1 MASNPFDQFDTHR
14 GVPADPAAPYVIPR
28 RAVAPRSTP
37 APVNP
42 FDQFDDTPIG
52 QGIAKQEDKTAIFQA
67 QKQAEYEARQ
77 KQLAEFDAAH
87 PEARVGSDVMRETPE
102 AVDPYLEHRKPP
114 LPPSPMQKFSTSYK
128 MGNLENENRMRQVM
142 ARDLF
147 PDMNR
152 AEAMQRVGFF
162 DGNPVYID
170 DKGEM
175 QQLSSGKVKFL
186 SNMAANSP
194 ELVGSLLGPPGV
206 AGMHGIKRGVAS
218 LIYNEP
224 TTPLQNLGGMA
235 LEGGIAL
242 AGELPGRAINMAG
255 GRGTF
260 VPMKP
265 AQLQAAQAVR
275 QRILDTTGIE
285 TDIAQAS
292 GNRNLISAR
301 KYLARHPGESGQ
313 IFDDF
318 DKRSLQQLHNF
329 QDKVLDGIA
338 MAKPSEIAEA
348 GGVNAADA
356 ALRTARREIS
366 DKVRPLYDA
375 AYAANPQVTDPKV
388 LSFLKL
394 PYFPEAYAAG
404 QTIAKL
410 DGAAAPM
417 ALAPK
422 TVRYTRVKHPSG
434 SFMMSKQKVK
444 AGPVSQPDLRSL
456 DYLKR
461 GLDSQ
466 IEELKSSGQGT
477 LAGALEQQ
485 KKAFVAALDSL
496 GSPEYQAARKLYGQ
510 LYDSRVAVLENGP
523 VGILAK
529 LKDKDAVGAA
539 AKVFGDGEVTPSQI
553 QLAKRAI
560 QAENPQAWDD
570 LTRTWLSDTF
580 QKARTESQT
589 GMELNPAGKSRQ
601 VLYGN
606 DKLRKK
612 MHMILPPG
620 SVKAFDDL
628 MFASQ
633 KLSSTPIAGSNTAVD
648 TEFKEILK
656 GRAIPA
662 FKWLTTF
669 RKQAIDEAERAAVEQ
684 GSKDM
689 ALAMTDPTKIKHI
702 KRVLRMRP
710 SVQQA
715 VLLSTIIGARTGAEA
730 ARPAF
735 VKPKDSAQFAQ

>member
-1 MASNPFDQFDTHR
+1 MASNPFDQFDTHL
-14 GVPADPAAPYVIPR
+14 GAPADPAAPYVIPR

-42 FDQFDDTPIG
+42 FDEFDDTPIG

-67 QKQAEYEARQ
+67 QKQVEYEARQ

-87 PEARVGSDVMRETPE
+87 PEARVGSDVMREPPE
-102 AVDPYLEHRKPP
+102 AVDPNLEYRKPP
-114 LPPSPMQKFSTSYK
+114 LPPSPMQSFSTSYK

-152 AEAMQRVGFF
+152 TEAMQRVGFF

-170 DKGEM
+170 DNGEM
-175 QQLSSGKVKFL
+175 QQLSSGRVKFGA
-186 SNMAANSP
+186 NMAANWPEILASP
-194 ELVGSLLGPPGV
+194 LGPPGI
-206 AGMHGIKRGVAS
+206 AGAHGIKRGVAS
-218 LIYNEP
+218 LIFNEP
-224 TTPLQNLGGMA
+224 TTPLQNLRGMA
-235 LEGGIAL
+235 IEGGIGL
-242 AGELPGRAINMAG
+242 AGELPGRALNIAG

-260 VPMKP
+260 VHMKP

-318 DKRSLQQLHNF
+318 DKRSLQQLHDA
-329 QDKVLDGIA
+329 QDRVLDGIA
-338 MAKPSEIAEA
+338 TAQPAEIAEA

-356 ALRTARREIS
+356 ALKTARREIS
-366 DKVRPLYDA
+366 NKVRPLYNA
-375 AYAANPQVTDPKV
+375 AYAKNPQITDPEL
-388 LSFLKL
+388 LSYLKL

-404 QTIAKL
+404 QRIARLEEREAPTMMTYATKTSREKHSS
-410 DGAAAPM
+410 GAF
-417 ALAPK
+417 
-422 TVRYTRVKHPSG
+422 RVTK
-434 SFMMSKQKVK
+434 KEVTEV
-444 AGPVSQPDLRSL
+444 PVSQPDLRSL
-456 DYLKR
+456 DYLKQ
-461 GLDSQ
+461 GLDGEIQ
-466 IEELKSSGQGT
+466 KLKDAGA
-477 LAGALEQQ
+477 LKEAGALEMQRNE
-485 KKAFVAALDSL
+485 FVKALDRLPS
-496 GSPEYQAARKLYGQ
+496 GEYQAARRMYQ
-510 LYDSRVAVLENGP
+510 TLYDTRMAPLENGP
-523 VGILAK
+523 VGVLAK

-539 AKVFGDGEVTPSQI
+539 AKIFGDAEVTDSQI

-570 LTRTWLSDTF
+570 LTRTWLSDVF

-589 GMELNPAGKSRQ
+589 GIELNPAGKSRQ
-601 VLYGN
+601 ALYGN
-606 DKLRKK
+606 NKLRTK
-612 MHMILPPG
+612 MKAILPPG
-620 SVKAFDDL
+620 SVQAFDDL

-633 KLSSTPIAGSNTAVD
+633 KLSSTPIAGSNTPVD

-656 GRAIPA
+656 GRALPF
-662 FKWLTTF
+662 FKWMTTF
-669 RKQAIDEAERAAVEQ
+669 RKQAIDTAERAAVEQ

-730 ARPAF
+730 ARSEY
-735 VKPKDSAQFAQ
+735 VKHEDSAQFAQ